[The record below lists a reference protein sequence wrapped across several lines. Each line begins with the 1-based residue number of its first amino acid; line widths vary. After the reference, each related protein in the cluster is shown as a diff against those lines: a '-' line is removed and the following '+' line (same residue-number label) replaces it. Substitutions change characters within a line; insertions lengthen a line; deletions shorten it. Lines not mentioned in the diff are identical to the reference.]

1 MKIPKLFKKA
11 AAFVMAAVTAL
22 SIMPATAF
30 AAGDIGTISFSHT
43 YDSNG
48 NAMRYNSSA
57 NIGGYTAGGTGN
69 YKYRMFVDGENAFC
83 IQPGVPLKT
92 GNILKKAS
100 SDTWNA
106 LSANQ
111 KKAVGLAP
119 LYGYQGNRNNLSG
132 SDDEKWLATQTLVWE
147 FVTGCREATGSYNQT
162 STTVYSLYFGSNY
175 ANSGARAVYDQIV
188 AMLRE
193 HNTIPS
199 FMSGGKNDIT
209 KELAYKD
216 GKYSITL
223 TDSNGVLSDYSF
235 SSSDSNV
242 SVSKSGNKLII
253 SSTVAISGSVRI
265 TAKRNNVPTVSS
277 SAKLIAYGDPN
288 LQDLVT
294 GVENADTVSA
304 YINIETPT
312 GTIALKK
319 TSEDGVV
326 EGISFTIKGD
336 NFNKTVKTGKDG
348 SVSVEGL
355 FPGTYTVTE
364 QSIDCYEPQK
374 TQTVT
379 LIGGKTSTVTF
390 SNTLKR
396 GSLEIVK
403 TSEDNL
409 VEGMKFH
416 LYGTSLSGLPVDEYA
431 VTDKNGLAT
440 VIDFEQLGV
449 DRLFIDESHF
459 YKNLYLYTKMR
470 NVGGIA
476 QTEAQKSSDLFMKCR
491 YLDEITGNRGTV
503 FATGT
508 PVSNSMVE
516 LYSVQR
522 YLQYDTLAQNGLQ
535 HFDSWASTFGETV
548 TALELAPEG
557 TNYRAKTRFAKFYNL
572 PELMQMFREVAD
584 IQTADM
590 LKLPVPKVNYHNIKT
605 KPSEIQT
612 EMAASLAKRAE
623 KVRARLVEPNIDNML
638 KITNDGRKLALDQRM
653 IDPMLPD
660 DPDSKVNACV
670 DNVYRIWEEHADTKA
685 TQLVF
690 CDLSTPK
697 NDGTFNVYDDMREK
711 LIARGIPAEQIRF
724 IHEATTDA
732 QKKELFGKVRSGE
745 VRVLFGSTPKMG
757 AGTNVQDRLI
767 AIHNL
772 DCPWRPSD
780 LEQRQGRIERQGNVF
795 PEVEVYR
802 YVTEQTFDAYLY
814 QLVESK
820 QKFISQ
826 IMTSKS
832 PVRSVEDVDE
842 VALSLAEVKMLATG
856 DARFKEKMD
865 LDIQV
870 SKLRVLKQSY
880 LSEHYDLEDRVLKYY
895 PQTIKEYEERIAGY
909 ENDVALAKQ
918 HKPQGED
925 KFCPM
930 TLKGVTY
937 TEKADAGEMLL
948 AICKDY
954 PMSAPTEIGSYRG
967 FRMEIYYDTVNAH
980 YCMNLC
986 GKAKHKVD
994 LGADALGNL
1003 TRIENELSK
1012 LPARLEAAKTKKA
1025 ETIAQLETAKEE
1037 IKKPFAFEDELKE
1050 KTERLNALNIELNLN
1065 EKDTSVMDTEPEQTE
1080 EQLERKCASRER

>member
-1 MKIPKLFKKA
+1 MELLTPSSYAAGRLKVRYTPINGDWFIENKSSDMGNVKADSTYGTKRASAYRIIEDTLNLRDTRIFDYVYDEHGNKKA
-11 AAFVMAAVTAL
+11 VFNAKETTAAQAKQEVIKQAFQDWIWKDPERRNRLVRYYNDTFNSVRPREYDGSHITFGGISPEITLRPHQVNAIAHILYGGNTLLAHKVGAGKTFEMVAAAQESKRLGLCQKSMFVVPNHLVGQWASEYL
-22 SIMPATAF
+22 RLYP
-30 AAGDIGTISFSHT
+30 
-43 YDSNG
+43 
-48 NAMRYNSSA
+48 SA
-57 NIGGYTAGGTGN
+57 NILVTTKQDFETGN
-69 YKYRMFVDGENAFC
+69 RKKFC
-83 IQPGVPLKT
+83 GRI
-92 GNILKKAS
+92 
-100 SDTWNA
+100 
-106 LSANQ
+106 
-111 KKAVGLAP
+111 
-119 LYGYQGNRNNLSG
+119 
-132 SDDEKWLATQTLVWE
+132 
-147 FVTGCREATGSYNQT
+147 ATGDYD
-162 STTVYSLYFGSNY
+162 
-175 ANSGARAVYDQIV
+175 AVIIGHSQFEKIP
-188 AMLRE
+188 MSIERQRE
-193 HNTIPS
+193 QLE
-199 FMSGGKNDIT
+199 KQLDDI
-209 KELAYKD
+209 E
-216 GKYSITL
+216 
-223 TDSNGVLSDYSF
+223 
-235 SSSDSNV
+235 
-242 SVSKSGNKLII
+242 
-253 SSTVAISGSVRI
+253 R
-265 TAKRNNVPTVSS
+265 
-277 SAKLIAYGDPN
+277 
-288 LQDLVT
+288 
-294 GVENADTVSA
+294 
-304 YINIETPT
+304 
-312 GTIALKK
+312 
-319 TSEDGVV
+319 
-326 EGISFTIKGD
+326 GIDDVQAFKGEQ
-336 NFNKTVKTGKDG
+336 FTVKQLMKTRKAIKTKLEKLNDTKRKD
-348 SVSVEGL
+348 
-355 FPGTYTVTE
+355 
-364 QSIDCYEPQK
+364 
-374 TQTVT
+374 
-379 LIGGKTSTVTF
+379 
-390 SNTLKR
+390 
-396 GSLEIVK
+396 
-403 TSEDNL
+403 
-409 VEGMKFH
+409 
-416 LYGTSLSGLPVDEYA
+416 
-431 VTDKNGLAT
+431 T

-612 EMAASLAKRAE
+612 EMVASLAKRAE

-653 IDPMLPD
+653 IDLMLPD

-711 LIARGIPAEQIRF
+711 LIARGIPAEQVRF

-732 QKKELFGKVRSGE
+732 QKKELFGRVRSGE

-780 LEQRQGRIERQGNVF
+780 LEQRQGRIERQGNMF

-832 PVRSVEDVDE
+832 PVRSAEDVDE
-842 VALSLAEVKMLATG
+842 VALSFAEVKMLATG

-895 PQTIKEYEERIAGY
+895 PQTIKEYEGRIAGY
-909 ENDVALAKQ
+909 ENDVALAEQ

-967 FRMEIYYDTVNAH
+967 FRMEIYYDIVNAH

-994 LGADALGNL
+994 LGSNALGNL

-1025 ETIAQLETAKEE
+1025 ETIAQLEIAKEE

-1065 EKDTSVMDTEPEQTE
+1065 EKGNSVMDTEPEQTE
-1080 EQLERKCASRER
+1080 EQPERKCASRER

>member
-57 NIGGYTAGGTGN
+57 NIGDYTAGGTGN

-92 GNILKKAS
+92 GNTLKKAS

-111 KKAVGLAP
+111 KKAVGLAL

-162 STTVYSLYFGSNY
+162 STTVYSLHFGSNY

-242 SVSKSGNKLII
+242 SVLKSGNKLTI

-277 SAKLIAYGDPN
+277 IAKLIAY
-288 LQDLVT
+288 
-294 GVENADTVSA
+294 
-304 YINIETPT
+304 
-312 GTIALKK
+312 
-319 TSEDGVV
+319 
-326 EGISFTIKGD
+326 
-336 NFNKTVKTGKDG
+336 
-348 SVSVEGL
+348 
-355 FPGTYTVTE
+355 
-364 QSIDCYEPQK
+364 
-374 TQTVT
+374 
-379 LIGGKTSTVTF
+379 
-390 SNTLKR
+390 
-396 GSLEIVK
+396 
-403 TSEDNL
+403 
-409 VEGMKFH
+409 
-416 LYGTSLSGLPVDEYA
+416 
-431 VTDKNGLAT
+431 
-440 VIDFEQLGV
+440 
-449 DRLFIDESHF
+449 
-459 YKNLYLYTKMR
+459 
-470 NVGGIA
+470 
-476 QTEAQKSSDLFMKCR
+476 
-491 YLDEITGNRGTV
+491 
-503 FATGT
+503 
-508 PVSNSMVE
+508 
-516 LYSVQR
+516 
-522 YLQYDTLAQNGLQ
+522 
-535 HFDSWASTFGETV
+535 
-548 TALELAPEG
+548 
-557 TNYRAKTRFAKFYNL
+557 
-572 PELMQMFREVAD
+572 
-584 IQTADM
+584 
-590 LKLPVPKVNYHNIKT
+590 
-605 KPSEIQT
+605 
-612 EMAASLAKRAE
+612 
-623 KVRARLVEPNIDNML
+623 
-638 KITNDGRKLALDQRM
+638 
-653 IDPMLPD
+653 
-660 DPDSKVNACV
+660 
-670 DNVYRIWEEHADTKA
+670 
-685 TQLVF
+685 
-690 CDLSTPK
+690 
-697 NDGTFNVYDDMREK
+697 
-711 LIARGIPAEQIRF
+711 
-724 IHEATTDA
+724 
-732 QKKELFGKVRSGE
+732 
-745 VRVLFGSTPKMG
+745 
-757 AGTNVQDRLI
+757 VQDRLI

-780 LEQRQGRIERQGNVF
+780 LEQRHGRIERQGNMF

-832 PVRSVEDVDE
+832 PVRSAEDVDE
-842 VALSLAEVKMLATG
+842 VALSFAEVKMLATG

-880 LSEHYDLEDRVLKYY
+880 LSEHYYLEDRVLKYY
-895 PQTIKEYEERIAGY
+895 PQTIKEYEKRIAGY
-909 ENDVALAKQ
+909 ENDAALAEQ

-937 TEKADAGEMLL
+937 TEKAAAGEMLL

-954 PMSAPTEIGSYRG
+954 PMSAATEIGSYRG
-967 FRMEIYYDTVNAH
+967 FRIEIYYDTVNAH

-994 LGADALGNL
+994 LGSDALGNL
-1003 TRIENELSK
+1003 T
-1012 LPARLEAAKTKKA
+1012 
-1025 ETIAQLETAKEE
+1025 
-1037 IKKPFAFEDELKE
+1037 
-1050 KTERLNALNIELNLN
+1050 
-1065 EKDTSVMDTEPEQTE
+1065 
-1080 EQLERKCASRER
+1080 

>member
-1 MKIPKLFKKA
+1 
-11 AAFVMAAVTAL
+11 
-22 SIMPATAF
+22 
-30 AAGDIGTISFSHT
+30 
-43 YDSNG
+43 
-48 NAMRYNSSA
+48 
-57 NIGGYTAGGTGN
+57 
-69 YKYRMFVDGENAFC
+69 
-83 IQPGVPLKT
+83 
-92 GNILKKAS
+92 
-100 SDTWNA
+100 
-106 LSANQ
+106 
-111 KKAVGLAP
+111 
-119 LYGYQGNRNNLSG
+119 
-132 SDDEKWLATQTLVWE
+132 
-147 FVTGCREATGSYNQT
+147 
-162 STTVYSLYFGSNY
+162 
-175 ANSGARAVYDQIV
+175 
-188 AMLRE
+188 
-193 HNTIPS
+193 
-199 FMSGGKNDIT
+199 
-209 KELAYKD
+209 
-216 GKYSITL
+216 
-223 TDSNGVLSDYSF
+223 
-235 SSSDSNV
+235 
-242 SVSKSGNKLII
+242 
-253 SSTVAISGSVRI
+253 
-265 TAKRNNVPTVSS
+265 
-277 SAKLIAYGDPN
+277 
-288 LQDLVT
+288 
-294 GVENADTVSA
+294 
-304 YINIETPT
+304 
-312 GTIALKK
+312 
-319 TSEDGVV
+319 
-326 EGISFTIKGD
+326 
-336 NFNKTVKTGKDG
+336 
-348 SVSVEGL
+348 
-355 FPGTYTVTE
+355 
-364 QSIDCYEPQK
+364 
-374 TQTVT
+374 
-379 LIGGKTSTVTF
+379 
-390 SNTLKR
+390 
-396 GSLEIVK
+396 
-403 TSEDNL
+403 
-409 VEGMKFH
+409 
-416 LYGTSLSGLPVDEYA
+416 
-431 VTDKNGLAT
+431 
-440 VIDFEQLGV
+440 
-449 DRLFIDESHF
+449 
-459 YKNLYLYTKMR
+459 
-470 NVGGIA
+470 
-476 QTEAQKSSDLFMKCR
+476 
-491 YLDEITGNRGTV
+491 
-503 FATGT
+503 
-508 PVSNSMVE
+508 
-516 LYSVQR
+516 
-522 YLQYDTLAQNGLQ
+522 
-535 HFDSWASTFGETV
+535 
-548 TALELAPEG
+548 
-557 TNYRAKTRFAKFYNL
+557 
-572 PELMQMFREVAD
+572 MFREVAD

-590 LKLPVPKVNYHNIKT
+590 LKLPVPTVNYHNIKT

-612 EMAASLAKRAE
+612 EMVASLAKRAE

-660 DPDSKVNACV
+660 DPESKVNACV

-711 LIARGIPAEQIRF
+711 LIARGIHAEQIRF

-780 LEQRQGRIERQGNVF
+780 LEQRQGRIERQGNMF

-832 PVRSVEDVDE
+832 PVRSAEDVDE
-842 VALSLAEVKMLATG
+842 VALSFAEVKMLATG

-909 ENDVALAKQ
+909 ENDAALAEQ

-954 PMSAPTEIGSYRG
+954 PMSALTEIGSYRG

-1012 LPARLEAAKTKKA
+1012 LPARLEVAKTKKA

-1050 KTERLNALNIELNLN
+1050 KTERLNALNIELNLY

-1080 EQLERKCASRER
+1080 EQPERKCASRER